1 MNLFRAMMKRYS
13 PNLSAGLVSFMA
25 MSAACVGGAH
35 AAPLLASAAADG
47 DHTGMQLSFE
57 LAMAAAAQT
66 TPPAAT
72 PNKAA
77 TSATSPESDQPGPDG
92 LKPGAAYVEA
102 DQVQSPAQNQFVASG
117 AVEMRYKDRTINADQ
132 VQYNSDT
139 GVTVATG
146 HTRTIDDDGTIQDAD
161 SITYDDNMKSGVSY
175 NFAAISRDN
184 AKVFARKVE
193 QIDPNTNELTNVIY
207 TPCDLCVA
215 HGKTQEPSWSIQASR
230 VTQRKDQKMVYYQ
243 NAILRLQGVPV
254 VYMPYMWTP
263 DPTLDRASGFLEP
276 KIAFGRKRG
285 FSYEQP
291 YLWSISPYQQL
302 IISPQLNASV
312 APLLNIDYQRNFYS
326 GLLHIRGGVTNE
338 SFFDNHGN
346 KIGPAEIRDYILAD
360 GAFKI
365 NDNWRWNFTAQHV
378 RDDFAAGS
386 YDGGQLSLPR
396 GGVYANFFERYN
408 IDGAFDKVGDFSVDD
423 RQLINQLNL
432 IRQTPNSYFA
442 LTMASFQSLQI
453 AGYLD
458 YNPALNAADQN
469 LVQPYA
475 TDSALYPVIAPMIEG
490 YWSPRARILGGQ
502 LTFSFNA
509 LGLQHKKIGAGT
521 LPDLFP
527 NYGNYTNDESNG
539 FDSVRGSIGVNYSGG
554 MTTSGG
560 LRWGP
565 VLDLRHDE
573 YRLYGLS
580 KTNLV
585 LAKDNVSISRDLAT
599 AGFKVSYPLL
609 RKFSGAT
616 VVVEPIGEFLV
627 SPNAQQ
633 SPYQPNEDSQS
644 VEFDETTLFAI
655 NKAPG
660 FDVYEGGARA
670 NLGLRTSVTFTS
682 GRSFDLLVGRTL
694 RNKPED
700 QFLKT
705 FTVTD
710 KSGQSGAYTYDP
722 SGLGGKNSDWIV
734 DSSFVL
740 TKGLNGYERL
750 RLDSS
755 TFKPVQGEFGL
766 SAITSKTQATLRYI
780 FNDVL
785 TEAQIQ
791 TLYRSAT
798 VLPSQEGLNT
808 TGDNYRD
815 LQLYAQ
821 HFFTKNWGV
830 SARVDR
836 DLVLNTWHRSTVS
849 LIYKNDCI
857 WYELVYQ
864 KNDSQLVNYNHK
876 PQSTILFRLNFAT
889 LGTSGHKFSD
899 VR

>member
-1 MNLFRAMMKRYS
+1 MKRYS
-13 PNLSAGLVSFMA
+13 PKLSAGLVSFMA

-35 AAPLLASAAADG
+35 AAPLLAAADAGG

-57 LAMAAAAQT
+57 LAMAAAAQAPASYT
-66 TPPAAT
+66 QASPTQASPAAAKT
-72 PNKAA
+72 GAA
-77 TSATSPESDQPGPDG
+77 AGATKTAADQAGPDG

-102 DQVQSPAQNQFVASG
+102 NQVESPAQNQFVASG

-146 HTRTIDDDGTIQDAD
+146 HTRTVDDDGTIQFAD

-193 QIDPNTNELTNVIY
+193 QINPNTNELTNVIY

-230 VTQRKDQKMVYYQ
+230 VTQRKDKKMVYYQ

-276 KIAFGRKRG
+276 KISFGRKRG

-312 APLLNIDYQRNFYS
+312 APLLNLDYQRNFYS
-326 GLLHIRGGVTNE
+326 GLLHISGGVTNE

-378 RDDFAAGS
+378 KDPSGDA
-386 YDGGQLSLPR
+386 R
-396 GGVYANFFERYN
+396 GDYANFFERYN
-408 IDGAFDKVGDFSVDD
+408 IDNAFDKVGDFSVDD
-423 RQLINQLNL
+423 RQLISQLNL

-442 LTMASFQSLQI
+442 VTMASFQSLQI

-475 TDSALYPVIAPMIEG
+475 TDSGLYPVIAPMIEG

-502 LTFSFNA
+502 LTFSVNA
-509 LGLQHKKIGAGT
+509 LGLQHKLFPQVAVN
-521 LPDLFP
+521 DLFP
-527 NYGNYTNDESNG
+527 NYNSASDAPIDATGG
-539 FDSVRGSIGVNYSGG
+539 FDSARISAGVSYNGG
-554 MTTSGG
+554 MTTRGG

-573 YRLYGLS
+573 YRLSSLLTSGDAV
-580 KTNLV
+580 N
-585 LAKDNVSISRDLAT
+585 ISRDLAT

-627 SPNAQQ
+627 SPDAQQ

-644 VEFDETTLFAI
+644 VEFDETTLFAV

-670 NLGLRTSVTFTS
+670 NLGLRTSVTFKS

-710 KSGQSGAYTYDP
+710 TSGQSGAYTYDP
-722 SGLGGKNSDWIV
+722 SGLGSKNSDWIV

-750 RLDSS
+750 RLDSDS
-755 TFKPVQGEFGL
+755 FKPVQGELGL

-798 VLPSQEGLNT
+798 VLPSQDGLVT

-876 PQSTILFRLNFAT
+876 AQSTILFRLNFAT

>member
-1 MNLFRAMMKRYS
+1 MKRYS

-25 MSAACVGGAH
+25 MSAACVGAAH
-35 AAPLLASAAADG
+35 AAPLPAAEAGG

-66 TPPAAT
+66 RSPPVVSAN
-72 PNKAA
+72 PSKAA
-77 TSATSPESDQPGPDG
+77 QSDQPGPDG

-102 DQVQSPAQNQFVASG
+102 DQVESPAQNQFVATG

-146 HTRTIDDDGTIQDAD
+146 HTRTIDDDGTVQFAD

-193 QIDPNTNELTNVIY
+193 QINPNTNELTNVIY

-276 KIAFGRKRG
+276 KISFGRKRG

-302 IISPQLNASV
+302 IISPQMNASV
-312 APLLNIDYQRNFYS
+312 APLLNLDYQRNFYS
-326 GLLHIRGGVTNE
+326 GLLHISGGVTNE

-365 NDNWRWNFTAQHV
+365 NDHWRWNFTAQHV
-378 RDDFAAGS
+378 KDDFAAGS
-386 YDGGQLSLPR
+386 YRDNSSGGNLNPFPS
-396 GGVYANFFERYN
+396 GGTYANFFERYN

-423 RQLINQLNL
+423 RQLISQLNL

-442 LTMASFQSLQI
+442 VTMASFQSLQI

-458 YNPALNAADQN
+458 AYTAPGILNDNA
-469 LVQPYA
+469 VQPYT
-475 TDSALYPVIAPMIEG
+475 TDSGLYPVIAPMIEG

-502 LTFSFNA
+502 LTFSLNA

-527 NYGNYTNDESNG
+527 NYGNYTNNESNG

-554 MTTSGG
+554 MTTRGG

-580 KTNLV
+580 KTNLL
-585 LAKDNVSISRDLAT
+585 LAKDDVTISRDLAT
-599 AGFKVSYPLL
+599 AGVKVSYPLL

-627 SPNAQQ
+627 SPDAQQ
-633 SPYQPNEDSQS
+633 NPYQPNEDSQS

-670 NLGLRTSVTFTS
+670 NLGLRTSVTFNS
-682 GRSFDLLVGRTL
+682 GRSFDLLIGRTL
-694 RNKPED
+694 RNKPEK

-750 RLDSS
+750 RLDS
-755 TFKPVQGEFGL
+755 
-766 SAITSKTQATLRYI
+766 
-780 FNDVL
+780 
-785 TEAQIQ
+785 
-791 TLYRSAT
+791 
-798 VLPSQEGLNT
+798 
-808 TGDNYRD
+808 
-815 LQLYAQ
+815 
-821 HFFTKNWGV
+821 
-830 SARVDR
+830 
-836 DLVLNTWHRSTVS
+836 
-849 LIYKNDCI
+849 
-857 WYELVYQ
+857 
-864 KNDSQLVNYNHK
+864 DS
-876 PQSTILFRLNFAT
+876 
-889 LGTSGHKFSD
+889 
-899 VR
+899 